1 MYRAGI
7 KNNKIKWGRTGA
19 VFLLLGIFTGCF
31 LGSLFL
37 PENVSYMNLA
47 DCNLPPCRKYPFG
60 TDALGRDLFLMI
72 WQGGRISLSI
82 GFLSTAVSTGI
93 AVFLGVLSGLAS
105 GWLDRGLMW
114 FTDILLSI
122 PGLLLLLLWQGIRG
136 QNGVLG
142 LSLTIGSV
150 SWMQMAKV
158 VRTQVRQFREEEY
171 ILAAKSMGAGF
182 FHILR
187 KHLTPNIV
195 SSIMFMVVMNIRSAM
210 LSEATLSFMGI
221 GLSLEQISWG
231 SMLSMAQRAFFTA
244 SWWVI
249 VVPGVFLVVTLCCIT
264 SIGNTFRKEVN
275 LRHSNL

>member
-1 MYRAGI
+1 MRGNGI
-7 KNNKIKWGRTGA
+7 KNNKIKWGRIGA
-19 VFLLLGIFTGCF
+19 FFLLLGILTGCF
-31 LGSLFL
+31 PGSLFL

-47 DCNLPPCRKYPFG
+47 DCNLPPCRRYPFG

-93 AVFLGVLSGLAS
+93 AVFLGVISGLSS

-142 LSLTIGSV
+142 LSLAIGSV

-182 FHILR
+182 FHIFR

>member
-1 MYRAGI
+1 MRRDGS
-7 KNNKIKWGRTGA
+7 KNNKIKWGRIGA
-19 VFLLLGIFTGCF
+19 FFLLFGIFSGCF
-31 LGSLFL
+31 PGSLFL

-47 DCNLPPCRKYPFG
+47 DCNLPPCRRYPFG

-93 AVFLGVLSGLAS
+93 AVFLGVLSGFSS

-142 LSLTIGSV
+142 LSLAIGSV

-158 VRTQVRQFREEEY
+158 VRTQVRQLREEEY

-187 KHLTPNIV
+187 KHLTPDIV

-231 SMLSMAQRAFFTA
+231 SMLSMAQRAFFTD

>member
-1 MYRAGI
+1 
-7 KNNKIKWGRTGA
+7 
-19 VFLLLGIFTGCF
+19 
-31 LGSLFL
+31 
-37 PENVSYMNLA
+37 MNLA
-47 DCNLPPCRKYPFG
+47 DCNLPPCRRYPFG

-93 AVFLGVLSGLAS
+93 AVFLGVISGLSS

-142 LSLTIGSV
+142 LSLAIGSV

-182 FHILR
+182 FHIFR

-195 SSIMFMVVMNIRSAM
+195 SSIMNIRSAM

-264 SIGNTFRKEVN
+264 NIGNTFRKEVN

>member
-1 MYRAGI
+1 
-7 KNNKIKWGRTGA
+7 
-19 VFLLLGIFTGCF
+19 
-31 LGSLFL
+31 
-37 PENVSYMNLA
+37 
-47 DCNLPPCRKYPFG
+47 
-60 TDALGRDLFLMI
+60 MI

-93 AVFLGVLSGLAS
+93 AVFLGVLSGLSS

-142 LSLTIGSV
+142 LSLAIGSV

-158 VRTQVRQFREEEY
+158 IRTQVRQFREEEY

-187 KHLTPNIV
+187 KHLTPDIV

>member
-1 MYRAGI
+1 
-7 KNNKIKWGRTGA
+7 
-19 VFLLLGIFTGCF
+19 
-31 LGSLFL
+31 
-37 PENVSYMNLA
+37 MNLA
-47 DCNLPPCRKYPFG
+47 DCNLPPCRRYPFG

-93 AVFLGVLSGLAS
+93 AVFLGVISGLSS

-142 LSLTIGSV
+142 LSLAIGSV

-182 FHILR
+182 FHIFR

>member
-1 MYRAGI
+1 MHRDGI
-7 KNNKIKWGRTGA
+7 KNNKIKWGRIGA
-19 VFLLLGIFTGCF
+19 VFLLLGILMGCF

-47 DCNLPPCRKYPFG
+47 DCNLPPCRRYPFG

-93 AVFLGVLSGLAS
+93 AVFLGVLSGFSS

-142 LSLTIGSV
+142 LSLAIGSV

-187 KHLTPNIV
+187 KHLTPDIV

>member
-1 MYRAGI
+1 MHRDGI
-7 KNNKIKWGRTGA
+7 KNNKIKWGRIGA
-19 VFLLLGIFTGCF
+19 VFLLLGILVGCF
-31 LGSLFL
+31 PGSLFL

-47 DCNLPPCRKYPFG
+47 DCNLPPCRRYPFG

-93 AVFLGVLSGLAS
+93 AVFLGVLSGFSS

-142 LSLTIGSV
+142 LSLAIGSV

-171 ILAAKSMGAGF
+171 ILAAKSMGAGS

-187 KHLTPNIV
+187 KHLTPDIV

>member
-1 MYRAGI
+1 MRRDGI
-7 KNNKIKWGRTGA
+7 KNNKMKWGRIGA
-19 VFLLLGIFTGCF
+19 SFLLLGILTGCF

-82 GFLSTAVSTGI
+82 GLLSTAVSTGI
-93 AVFLGVLSGLAS
+93 AVFLGVISGLSS

-142 LSLTIGSV
+142 LSLAIGSV
-150 SWMQMAKV
+150 SWLQMAKV
-158 VRTQVRQFREEEY
+158 VRTQVRQFREEGY

>member
-1 MYRAGI
+1 MRRDGI
-7 KNNKIKWGRTGA
+7 KNNKIKWGRIGA
-19 VFLLLGIFTGCF
+19 VFLLFGILTGCF

-47 DCNLPPCRKYPFG
+47 DCNLPPCRRYLFG

-93 AVFLGVLSGLAS
+93 AVFLGVLSGFSS
-105 GWLDRGLMW
+105 GWMDRGLMW

-142 LSLTIGSV
+142 LSLAIGSV

-187 KHLTPNIV
+187 KHLTPDIV

>member
-1 MYRAGI
+1 MRRDGI
-7 KNNKIKWGRTGA
+7 KNNKIKWGRIGA
-19 VFLLLGIFTGCF
+19 FFLLLGILVGCF

-37 PENVSYMNLA
+37 TENVSYMNLA
-47 DCNLPPCRKYPFG
+47 DCNLPPCRRYPFG

-93 AVFLGVLSGLAS
+93 AVFLGVISGLAS

-142 LSLTIGSV
+142 LSLAIGSV

-187 KHLTPNIV
+187 KHLTPDIV

>member
-1 MYRAGI
+1 MRGNGI
-7 KNNKIKWGRTGA
+7 KNNKIKWGRISA
-19 VFLLLGIFTGCF
+19 VFLLLGILTGCF
-31 LGSLFL
+31 PGSLFL

-47 DCNLPPCRKYPFG
+47 DCNLPPCRRYPFG

-93 AVFLGVLSGLAS
+93 AVFLGVISGLSS

-122 PGLLLLLLWQGIRG
+122 PGLLLLLLWQGIQG

-142 LSLTIGSV
+142 LSLAIGSV

-171 ILAAKSMGAGF
+171 ILAAKSMGAGI

-187 KHLTPNIV
+187 KHLTPDIV

>member
-1 MYRAGI
+1 MRRDGI
-7 KNNKIKWGRTGA
+7 KNNKIKWGRIGA

-142 LSLTIGSV
+142 LSLAIGSV

>member
-1 MYRAGI
+1 MRRDGS
-7 KNNKIKWGRTGA
+7 KNNKIKWGRIGA
-19 VFLLLGIFTGCF
+19 FFLLFGIFSGCF
-31 LGSLFL
+31 PGSLFL

-47 DCNLPPCRKYPFG
+47 DCNLPPCRRYPFG

-93 AVFLGVLSGLAS
+93 AVFLGVISGLAS

-142 LSLTIGSV
+142 LSLAIGSV

-187 KHLTPNIV
+187 KHLTPDIV

-231 SMLSMAQRAFFTA
+231 SMLSMAQRAFFTD

>member
-1 MYRAGI
+1 MKKRML
-7 KNNKIKWGRTGA
+7 
-19 VFLLLGIFTGCF
+19 VLL
-31 LGSLFL
+31 
-37 PENVSYMNLA
+37 
-47 DCNLPPCRKYPFG
+47 
-60 TDALGRDLFLMI
+60 
-72 WQGGRISLSI
+72 
-82 GFLSTAVSTGI
+82 
-93 AVFLGVLSGLAS
+93 
-105 GWLDRGLMW
+105 
-114 FTDILLSI
+114 
-122 PGLLLLLLWQGIRG
+122 GLLLLLLWQGIQG

-142 LSLTIGSV
+142 LSLAIGSV

-187 KHLTPNIV
+187 KHLTPDIV

>member
-1 MYRAGI
+1 MRGNGI
-7 KNNKIKWGRTGA
+7 KNNKIKWGRIGA
-19 VFLLLGIFTGCF
+19 FILLCGILTGCF
-31 LGSLFL
+31 PGSLFL

-47 DCNLPPCRKYPFG
+47 DCNLPPCRRYPFG

-93 AVFLGVLSGLAS
+93 AVFLGVISGLSS

-114 FTDILLSI
+114 FTDILMSI

-142 LSLTIGSV
+142 LSLAIGSV

-264 SIGNTFRKEVN
+264 NIGNTFRKEVN